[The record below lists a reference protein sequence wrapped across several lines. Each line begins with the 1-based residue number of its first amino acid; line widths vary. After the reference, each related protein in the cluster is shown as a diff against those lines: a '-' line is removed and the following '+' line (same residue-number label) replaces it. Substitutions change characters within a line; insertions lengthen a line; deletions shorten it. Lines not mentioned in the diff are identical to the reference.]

1 MSFTSDSKQQIALKK
16 LAGKAHTKNQA
27 EFFNESKSSGVTIS
41 FDKVLGETVPSSSS
55 LATFTDSTCDYNN
68 DPTITMDSTSLLK
81 VGMQVSGTGIPSG
94 ATVASITNSTTFEL
108 SASTTGG
115 SVTNGTLTF
124 STNLYVITDNT
135 VEYLRLPLVK
145 LPESVEGG
153 NVHGFAAKLP
163 AAYESSS
170 SNPLKGS
177 GQFVNNKEIHSTQ
190 GVIQLVP
197 DSFGANYEV
206 KVFKD
211 GDATTKG
218 SGTQIQKL
226 DNRNWYFDYFN
237 GILFQ
242 QTGFPEVGSGSEE
255 NPDFIEAYVYIGKMA
270 NKKAGS
276 LSSMWEEVSGE
287 LVPTGII
294 DGNTGVFAA
303 DFNIDL
309 LDDGEVELFK
319 ITTTEREDAQDL
331 YFELDSNGDIMPK
344 E

>member
-41 FDKVLGETVPSSSS
+41 FDKVLGEAVPSS
-55 LATFTDSTCDYNN
+55 TTD
-68 DPTITMDSTSLLK
+68 
-81 VGMQVSGTGIPSG
+81 
-94 ATVASITNSTTFEL
+94 
-108 SASTTGG
+108 
-115 SVTNGTLTF
+115 
-124 STNLYVITDNT
+124 NLYAISSNT
-135 VEYLRLPLVK
+135 VEYLRLPLIK

-255 NPDFIEAYVYIGKMA
+255 NPDFVEAYVYIGKMA

-276 LSSMWEEVSGE
+276 LSSMWEIVSGE

>member
-135 VEYLRLPLVK
+135 VEYLRLPLVE
-145 LPESVEGG
+145 LPESIQDG

-163 AAYESSS
+163 SAYATSS

-190 GVIQLVP
+190 GIIQLVP
-197 DSFGANYEV
+197 DSFGTNYEV
-206 KVFKD
+206 KVFKG

-226 DNRNWYFDYFN
+226 DNRNWYFDYYN
-237 GILFQ
+237 GVLFQ
-242 QTGFPEVGSGSEE
+242 QTGYASGNSE
-255 NPDFIEAYVYIGKMA
+255 NPDFIEAYVYVGKMA

-276 LSSMWEEVSGE
+276 LSSMWELVSGE

>member
-41 FDKVLGETVPSSSS
+41 FDKVLGETVPSS
-55 LATFTDSTCDYNN
+55 TTD
-68 DPTITMDSTSLLK
+68 
-81 VGMQVSGTGIPSG
+81 
-94 ATVASITNSTTFEL
+94 
-108 SASTTGG
+108 
-115 SVTNGTLTF
+115 
-124 STNLYVITDNT
+124 NLYAISSDT
-135 VEYLRLPLVK
+135 VEYLRLPLIE
-145 LPESVEGG
+145 LPESVQDG

-163 AAYESSS
+163 AAYETSST
-170 SNPLKGS
+170 NPLKGS
-177 GQFVNNKEIHSTQ
+177 GQFVNDKEIHSTQ
-190 GVIQLVP
+190 GIIQLVP
-197 DSFGANYEV
+197 DSFGTNYEV
-206 KVFKD
+206 KVYKG

-226 DNRNWYFDYFN
+226 DNRNWYFDYYN
-237 GILFQ
+237 GVLFQ
-242 QTGFPEVGSGSEE
+242 QTGYASGNSE

>member
-1 MSFTSDSKQQIALKK
+1 MSFTRDSKQQIALKK

-41 FDKVLGETVPSSSS
+41 FDKVLGEAVPSS
-55 LATFTDSTCDYNN
+55 TTD
-68 DPTITMDSTSLLK
+68 
-81 VGMQVSGTGIPSG
+81 
-94 ATVASITNSTTFEL
+94 
-108 SASTTGG
+108 
-115 SVTNGTLTF
+115 
-124 STNLYVITDNT
+124 NLYAISSNT

-218 SGTQIQKL
+218 SGEQIQKL

>member
-1 MSFTSDSKQQIALKK
+1 MSFTGDSKQQIALKK
-16 LAGKAHTKNQA
+16 LIGKAHTKNEA
-27 EFFNESKSSGVTIS
+27 EFFNESRTSGLTVS
-41 FDKVLGETVPSSSS
+41 FDKIIGETIPV
-55 LATFTDSTCDYNN
+55 N
-68 DPTITMDSTSLLK
+68 PT
-81 VGMQVSGTGIPSG
+81 
-94 ATVASITNSTTFEL
+94 
-108 SASTTGG
+108 
-115 SVTNGTLTF
+115 
-124 STNLYVITDNT
+124 STNLYDITDNV
-135 VEYLRLPLVK
+135 VEYVRLPVVGLNDSK
-145 LPESVEGG
+145 QGG
-153 NVHGFAAKLP
+153 RFHGFAATLP
-163 AAYESSS
+163 AAYATSS

-177 GQFVNNKEIHSTQ
+177 GEFTNNKEIHSTK
-190 GVIQLVP
+190 GIVQLVP
-197 DSFGANYEV
+197 DTFADAYAV
-206 KVFKD
+206 KVYKG

-218 SGTQIQKL
+218 SGTQIPKL
-226 DNRNWYFDYFN
+226 DSRNWYFDYFN

-242 QTGFPEVGSGSEE
+242 QTPPTDAADD
-255 NPDFIEAYVYIGKMA
+255 PDFVEVYVYIGKMA

-276 LSSMWEEVSGE
+276 LSSMWEIVSGE